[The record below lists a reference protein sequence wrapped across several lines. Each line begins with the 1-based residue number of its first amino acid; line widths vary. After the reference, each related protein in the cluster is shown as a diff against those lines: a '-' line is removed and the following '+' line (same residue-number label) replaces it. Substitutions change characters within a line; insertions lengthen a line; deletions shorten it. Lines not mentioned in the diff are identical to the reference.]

1 MKLWKLCKYTYTRL
15 LGTNKIISYLFRIQT
30 VSQVLV
36 VVKYH
41 EVIHTGLGHCAS
53 QVHFYPSEGT
63 KGSLGSRI
71 CCWHQQKEL
80 KYSANHLH

>member
-15 LGTNKIISYLFRIQT
+15 LGTNKIISYLFHI
-30 VSQVLV
+30 LV

-71 CCWHQQKEL
+71 CCWHQQEL
-80 KYSANHLH
+80 KYSANDENQ